1 MIGMNWWH
9 KLSDSHIFDFD
20 SFEAFITVNVELS
33 LYFSLLWDRAM
44 CSCKCFAV
52 VTFIVLELVDLF
64 NDAYFVQK
72 LFSTEEKVIKDNL
85 VLRYSALVFVPV
97 AFVLFVLESINIYM
111 EVFKK
116 HKWANADITS
126 TLTTWLEDVPQI
138 VIAAYVALKVDQP
151 ICWIQFAKAGYAILE
166 ASVRL
171 IGLII
176 YACMKHRDHHCRTLC
191 VSVFKIAG
199 CLLIFCCSVA
209 IFIRLLWNI
218 VYIRKSYT

>member
-126 TLTTWLEDVPQI
+126 TPDHLAGGCAADSHCRLRSLESGPAHLLDSVCQGGICHSGSECSINRFDHLCMYETQRSSLSYIVCLCIQNCWLF
-138 VIAAYVALKVDQP
+138 VDLLL
-151 ICWIQFAKAGYAILE
+151 FSGNFHKTF
-166 ASVRL
+166 
-171 IGLII
+171 
-176 YACMKHRDHHCRTLC
+176 MKHCIY
-191 VSVFKIAG
+191 S
-199 CLLIFCCSVA
+199 
-209 IFIRLLWNI
+209 
-218 VYIRKSYT
+218 